1 MDNVYSEIMYLY
13 RQGVRYWFNDAE
25 IEELHL
31 TNAEFEVQTIE
42 FEMLMQYFEQPT
54 AEEERNC
61 FMTTAQIL
69 AHLRNISPVQLSEK
83 DWGII
88 AENRFQTGAKAH
100 KQQLLSRI
108 WVQDKACFGFPY
120 RG

>member
-83 DWGII
+83 RLGESLRKIGFKRVQKRI
-88 AENRFQTGAKAH
+88 

-108 WVQDKACFGFPY
+108 CTG
-120 RG
+120 

>member
-1 MDNVYSEIMYLY
+1 MYVIGSMMRRLKNCT
-13 RQGVRYWFNDAE
+13 W
-25 IEELHL
+25 

-83 DWGII
+83 KIGGII

-100 KQQLLSRI
+100 KQQLLSVYGYRI
-108 WVQDKACFGFPY
+108 KPVSTSPY